1 MVHFVAGRSFC
12 RLRLRLNPEAVRHF
26 HEAVEFVFVEATNV
40 AAQLL
45 GTGADIRG
53 RDGYQTLSRVVEAR
67 VQTSH
72 EAIAVKLREA
82 RPVIRKAILAAA
94 FAWLRIQFP
103 VLNSVSAVAAAK
115 LLSELIA
122 SRKTV

>member
-1 MVHFVAGRSFC
+1 MHFVAGRSFC
-12 RLRLRLNPEAVRHF
+12 RLRFRLNPEAVRHF
-26 HEAVEFVFVEATNV
+26 HEAVEFVFVEATHV
-40 AAQLL
+40 AAELL
-45 GTGADIRG
+45 VAGGDIRG
-53 RDGYQTLSRVVEAR
+53 RYGYQTLSRVVEAR

-94 FAWLRIQFP
+94 FAWLRVQFP
-103 VLNSVSAVAAAK
+103 VLNAVSAVAAAK

-122 SRKTV
+122 TRKTA